1 MLRPHRRSACH
12 LIVLVAIAGAGAG
25 CSSSC
30 GSKSDDSKTKPGE
43 GTTSSKA
50 SPPAKSATE
59 RAFDALV
66 AQVMHCPWQP
76 PRGVLGR
83 CVGLEKFHRSELS
96 LNETLLV
103 GLLDDPNE
111 RKRWLGATGLRRGH
125 SYRTDAAMAQ
135 KLVAAMERERSVA
148 PALAMADAIS
158 RIHLK
163 QTKLADRV
171 EALLRNHPVVVAR
184 ARLIQYTLFY
194 NRDTLYDMVAKL
206 ATTATNPVIRSAAI
220 AALFTGTPTAR
231 QTDSCTLWR
240 GLVDDPNAKL
250 GAMGAAFATRYRRGV
265 CKRDYDAVL
274 DVVAKRARAGT
285 VKAEQL
291 TDALRNI
298 QLQPGATK
306 KQKQRA
312 VAVARVLLT
321 NTKNYGPSRA
331 RALEL
336 LNRVA
341 PDGAALVKRYLKDK
355 DGFVMRRA
363 ERLDRMRAKRRAV
376 QRPKPTPPK
385 AKP

>member
-1 MLRPHRRSACH
+1 MLRPHRRSVCH

-30 GSKSDDSKTKPGE
+30 GSKKDDSKSSAGA
-43 GTTSSKA
+43 GTTAPKTSQ
-50 SPPAKSATE
+50 PAKSATE

-66 AQVMHCPWQP
+66 AQVMACPWQP
-76 PRGVLGR
+76 PRGVFGS

-96 LNETLLV
+96 MNETLLA
-103 GLLDDPNE
+103 GLLDDANE

-125 SYRTDAAMAQ
+125 SYRTDPKMAQ
-135 KLVAAMERERSVA
+135 KLVAAMEREKSVA

-163 QTKLADRV
+163 ETKLVDRV
-171 EALLRNHPVVVAR
+171 KALMRNHPVDDAR
-184 ARLIQYTLFY
+184 ERLVQFTLFY
-194 NRDTLYDMVAKL
+194 NRNVLYDLVAKL
-206 ATTATNPVIRSAAI
+206 AAKGNDPAIRRAAI
-220 AALFTGTPTAR
+220 AALFTGTPPTHYA
-231 QTDSCTLWR
+231 DSCKVWR
-240 GLVDDPNAKL
+240 GLLGDPNARL
-250 GAMGAAFATRYRRGV
+250 EAYGASFATRYGRGV
-265 CKRDYDAVL
+265 CKKDYDAVL
-274 DVVAKRARAGT
+274 DMVAKRARAGT
-285 VKAEQL
+285 VKAERL

-336 LNRVA
+336 LDRTA
-341 PDGAALVKRYLKDK
+341 PDGAALVKHYLKDK

-363 ERLDRMRAKRRAV
+363 ERLDRARAKRRAV
-376 QRPKPTPPK
+376 ERPKPKAPK
-385 AKP
+385 PKP